1 MGRNQRIGFAALA
14 VLIALVAVVLIGGRE
29 DERTERADAEPT
41 LTATPSASP
50 EGSENGDAKPTPTPA
65 ETPRPRPRSELVS
78 YRGGEAAGGVKR
90 LEFKQ
95 GETARFSI
103 ASDVAE
109 EIHVHGYDLYRDV
122 PAGGRARFAFQ
133 ADIEGIFEVEMHGS
147 AVQVAE
153 LRVEP

>member
-14 VLIALVAVVLIGGRE
+14 LLIAVVAVIVIGGRP
-29 DERTERADAEPT
+29 DDRTERADATPAAAAP
-41 LTATPSASP
+41 TATPQTA
-50 EGSENGDAKPTPTPA
+50 GATATPTPSP
-65 ETPRPRPRSELVS
+65 TPRPRPKVVR
-78 YRGGEAAGGVKR
+78 YRDGAALGGRER
-90 LEFKQ
+90 LEFER
-95 GETARFSI
+95 GETVRFSV

-109 EIHVHGYDLYRDV
+109 KIHLHGYDLYREV
-122 PAGGRARFAFQ
+122 PAGGRARFAFK

>member
-1 MGRNQRIGFAALA
+1 MGRNQRIGFAAVA
-14 VLIALVAVVLIGGRE
+14 IVIALVAVVLIGGRE
-29 DERTERADAEPT
+29 DERTERADVAPT
-41 LTATPSASP
+41 ATATPNATSQR
-50 EGSENGDAKPTPTPA
+50 SETGGEATPTPT
-65 ETPRPRPRSELVS
+65 ETPEPKPKAKLVS
-78 YRGGEAAGGVKR
+78 YRGGEPTGGVKR
-90 LEFKQ
+90 LEFKR

-122 PAGGRARFAFQ
+122 PAGGRARFSFK

>member
-1 MGRNQRIGFAALA
+1 LGRNERIGFA
-14 VLIALVAVVLIGGRE
+14 LIAALIAVVAVVVIGGRE
-29 DERTERADAEPT
+29 DERTERADATPAAAESESVTPEGSAT
-41 LTATPSASP
+41 AATTATPTS
-50 EGSENGDAKPTPTPA
+50 TPA
-65 ETPRPRPRSELVS
+65 PKVAR
-78 YRGGEAAGGVKR
+78 YRGGKAVGGVER
-90 LEFKQ
+90 LSFEK
-95 GETARFSI
+95 GEQVRFSV

-122 PAGGRARFAFQ
+122 PAGGRTRFSFE

>member
-29 DERTERADAEPT
+29 DERTERADSAPAAAAQTPTPQAAE
-41 LTATPSASP
+41 AT
-50 EGSENGDAKPTPTPA
+50 ETPTPTP
-65 ETPRPRPRSELVS
+65 RPKPKPKVVT
-78 YRGGEAAGGVKR
+78 YRDGAPVGGLER
-90 LEFKQ
+90 LEFAK
-95 GETARFSI
+95 GETVRFSV

-109 EIHVHGYDLYRDV
+109 EIHLHGYDLYRDV
-122 PAGGRARFAFQ
+122 PAGGRARFAFE

>member
-1 MGRNQRIGFAALA
+1 MGRNQRIGFAVVA
-14 VLIALVAVVLIGGRE
+14 VLIAVVAVVLISGRE
-29 DERTERADAEPT
+29 DERTERADATPAAT
-41 LTATPSASP
+41 QTATPQP
-50 EGSENGDAKPTPTPA
+50 SEAGGAAEATATATPTPTATPA
-65 ETPRPRPRSELVS
+65 PEVVR
-78 YRGGEAAGGVKR
+78 YRGGKAVGGVER
-90 LEFKQ
+90 LSFEK
-95 GETARFSI
+95 GDTARFSI

-122 PAGGRARFAFQ
+122 PAGGRTRFSFE